1 MAKKFLT
8 PIGLPSGTS
17 NPASA
22 EEGEL
27 FYRSDL
33 NAIFIFDGTSW
44 NPQADSTTITN
55 ILVEYGILVGDAGS
69 PESSSFTATVSGGG
83 PADNTVTTTY
93 EGGDPATQ
101 Y

>member
-27 FYRSDL
+27 FYRSDE
-33 NAIFIFDGTSW
+33 NSIYIYNGAQW
-44 NPQADSTTITN
+44 VPQADTTAITN
-55 ILVEYGILVGDAGS
+55 VLVEYGVLNGDAGN
-69 PESSSFTATVSGGG
+69 PESSSFTATVSGGS
-83 PADNTVTTTY
+83 PSDNTFVTTY
-93 EGGDPATQ
+93 EGGEPSSS

>member
-17 NPASA
+17 NPVSA
-22 EEGEL
+22 DEGEL

-33 NAIFIFDGTSW
+33 NAIYIFDGSSW
-44 NPQADSTTITN
+44 NPQADSATVTN
-55 ILVEYGILVGDAGS
+55 ILVEYGLLTGDGGS
-69 PESSSFTATVSGGG
+69 TESATPSATISGGV
-83 PADNTVTTTY
+83 PSTDTFVSTY
-93 EGGDPATQ
+93 EGGDPDTT

>member
-17 NPASA
+17 NPVSA
-22 EEGEL
+22 QEGEL

-33 NAIFIFDGTSW
+33 NAIYIFDGSAW
-44 NPQADSTTITN
+44 NPQADATTITN
-55 ILVEYGILVGDAGS
+55 VLVEYGLLVGDAGS
-69 PESSSFTATVSGGG
+69 PESSSFTATVSGGT
-83 PADNTVTTTY
+83 PDDNTVTTTY
-93 EGGDPATQ
+93 EGGDPDST

>member
-17 NPASA
+17 NPVSA

-27 FYRSDL
+27 FYRADENSIY
-33 NAIFIFDGTSW
+33 IFTGEQW
-44 NPQADSTTITN
+44 VPQADASAVTNQLVEFGLLTGEGGGVSTTS
-55 ILVEYGILVGDAGS
+55 Y
-69 PESSSFTATVSGGG
+69 TATVSGGT
-83 PADNTVTTTY
+83 PSDNTFVTTY
-93 EGGDPATQ
+93 EGGEPDST

>member
-22 EEGEL
+22 QEGEL

-33 NAIFIFDGTSW
+33 DTIYTYNGASW
-44 NPQADSTTITN
+44 VAQRSLDINEA
-55 ILVEYGILVGDAGS
+55 LVELGLLE
-69 PESSSFTATVSGGG
+69 ESGGTNSINGGTPSTDYSATLSGGG
-83 PADNTVTTTY
+83 P
-93 EGGDPATQ
+93 GSF
-101 Y
+101 

>member
-27 FYRSDL
+27 FYRSDE
-33 NAIFIFDGTSW
+33 NSIYIFTGAQW
-44 NPQADSTTITN
+44 VPQADATAVTN
-55 ILVEYGILVGDAGS
+55 QLVEFGLITGEGGD
-69 PESSSFTATVSGGG
+69 PDSSAFTATVSGGS
-83 PADNTVTTTY
+83 PSDNTFVTTY
-93 EGGDPATQ
+93 EGGEPSSSF
-101 Y
+101 

>member
-17 NPASA
+17 NPSSA

-33 NAIFIFDGTSW
+33 NAIYIYTGTDW
-44 NPQADSTTITN
+44 VPQADATTVTN
-55 ILVEYGILVGDAGS
+55 ILVEYGLLAGDAGS
-69 PESSSFTATVSGGG
+69 PESASFTATVSGGG
-83 PADNTVTTTY
+83 PGDNTVTTTY
-93 EGGDPATQ
+93 EGGDPSTT